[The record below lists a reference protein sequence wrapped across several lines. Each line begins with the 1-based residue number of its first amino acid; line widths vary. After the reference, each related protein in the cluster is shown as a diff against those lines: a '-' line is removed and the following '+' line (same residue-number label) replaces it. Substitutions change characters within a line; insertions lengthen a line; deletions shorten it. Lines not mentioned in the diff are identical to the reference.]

1 MSVRM
6 TTARFE
12 VVCELDLGRFDDARL
27 GQRTARRA
35 HAELR
40 RLARRDWRIDSTR
53 RRRNGRHSVEI
64 SVTVAAVTSN
74 DALDH
79 CQALLRTAVHATG
92 GSTQGWEHLCTTV
105 RSATPVGGT
114 KSATLRRPPAPI
126 GAVPAVPAREPL
138 PGLSAVPGWAAATA
152 TAQQRGAAPE
162 SLPPLLQPPLL
173 QPPLSLP
180 PLSGGPRRVTVIDL
194 RDD

>member
-6 TTARFE
+6 TAARFD
-12 VVCELDLGRFDDARL
+12 VVCELDLGHFDDLRL
-27 GQRTARRA
+27 GHRTARRA

-53 RRRNGRHSVEI
+53 RRRSGRRSVEI
-64 SVTVAAVTSN
+64 SVTVAAATPN

-92 GSTQGWEHLCTTV
+92 GSTHGWEQLCTSV
-105 RSATPVGGT
+105 RSATPVDGT
-114 KSATLRRPPAPI
+114 QSATLGRRSTPLAPVGVGEVAVT
-126 GAVPAVPAREPL
+126 GA
-138 PGLSAVPGWAAATA
+138 AVPGWAAATA

-162 SLPPLLQPPLL
+162 SLPPL
-173 QPPLSLP
+173 
-180 PLSGGPRRVTVIDL
+180 SGGPRRVTVIDL